1 MSKDRVPKGGGV
13 EVITIKER
21 RGESK
26 DGVKWVEV
34 IVVLRLTGEEVISN
48 FYQLSKEYMS
58 GNVCRE
64 CNKCEEGIGSREVIN
79 EWYCL
84 EYKERFNVYVFRE
97 IVEDCEVTRGA
108 IREIRRVREG
118 GLESRFTEASRV
130 RRCLMTLSIFW
141 D

>member
-1 MSKDRVPKGGGV
+1 MSKDRVPKGEGV

-21 RGESK
+21 RGVCE
-26 DGVKWVEV
+26 DGVKWMEV
-34 IVVLRLTGEEVISN
+34 IVVVRLTGEEVISN
-48 FYQLSKEYMS
+48 FYQLSKEYMN
-58 GNVCRE
+58 GIVYRE
-64 CNKCEEGIGSREVIN
+64 CSKCEESIMRGEVVN

-118 GLESRFTEASRV
+118 ELESRFTEASRI
-130 RRCLMTLSIFW
+130 RRCLMTLNMFW